1 MIRLKSLFEK
11 ADSRTEEAGNRF
23 LEVAS
28 TEDVI
33 PGKGKVVVVMGR
45 EIGLFNVE
53 GQIEAIDNTCPHS
66 VRPIGN
72 VEFNGHMVTCLW
84 HGLKFNVVNGECPQ
98 APHYKA
104 KKYPVRVE
112 GDRIFVGL

>member
-1 MIRLKSLFEK
+1 MLKLKEFFAKSSTSE
-11 ADSRTEEAGNRF
+11 ADEESRF
-23 LEVAS
+23 LDVAS
-28 TEDVI
+28 TGDVP
-33 PGKGKVVVVMGR
+33 PGKAKVVVAMGR

-53 GQIEAIDNTCPHS
+53 GRIEAIDNTCPHS

-72 VEFNGHMVTCLW
+72 MEFDGNMVTCLW
-84 HGLKFNVVNGECPQ
+84 HGLKFNVVSGDCPE

-112 GDRIFVGL
+112 GDRILVGV

>member
-1 MIRLKSLFEK
+1 MFRGLFEK
-11 ADSRTEEAGNRF
+11 ENSTLEEPRNRF

-28 TEDVI
+28 KKDVP
-33 PGKGKVVVVMGR
+33 PGRGKVVVVMGR
-45 EIGLFNVE
+45 EIGLFNVD

-72 VEFNGHMVTCLW
+72 VEFDGQMVTCLW
-84 HGLKFNVVNGECPQ
+84 HGLRFNVMNGECLE

-104 KKYPVRVE
+104 KKYPVQVE